1 MRIICKETEFSRII
15 RRERREV
22 REQKNSLILKFLT
35 IKYREKKLV
44 CYSVFKIVTM
54 SINEIQD
61 EIIEEF
67 SGFDDWMDKY
77 QLLIDLGNEQ
87 EPLEEKY
94 KTEQNL
100 IDGCQSRVWL
110 VADYVEESGDRSQES
125 GVIHFRA
132 ESDALIVKGI
142 VALLIRVL
150 SDHTPQEIL
159 DADLY
164 FIEEI
169 GLKEHLSPTRSNGL
183 VAMVKQMRVYALAF
197 SAKQ

>member
-1 MRIICKETEFSRII
+1 
-15 RRERREV
+15 
-22 REQKNSLILKFLT
+22 
-35 IKYREKKLV
+35 
-44 CYSVFKIVTM
+44 M
-54 SINEIQD
+54 SINEAQD

-67 SGFDDWMDKY
+67 AGFDDWMDKY

-87 EPLEEKY
+87 APLPEEQ

-110 VADYVEESGDRSQES
+110 QADYVDGRL
-125 GVIHFRA
+125 IFTA

-142 VALLIRVL
+142 VTLLIRVL

-164 FIEEI
+164 FIDQI

-183 VAMVKQMRVYALAF
+183 LAMIKQIRAYAIAYTM
-197 SAKQ
+197 K

>member
-1 MRIICKETEFSRII
+1 MT
-15 RRERREV
+15 
-22 REQKNSLILKFLT
+22 
-35 IKYREKKLV
+35 
-44 CYSVFKIVTM
+44 
-54 SINEIQD
+54 INEIQD
-61 EIIEEF
+61 EIIDEF

-87 EPLEEKY
+87 APFDERY
-94 KTEQNL
+94 KVESNL

-110 VADYVEESGDRSQES
+110 QADYADG
-125 GVIHFRA
+125 IITFTA

-150 SDHTPQEIL
+150 SGHTPQEIL

-164 FIEEI
+164 FIEQI

-183 VAMVKQMRVYALAF
+183 LAMVKQMRMYALAF
-197 SAKQ
+197 RTKEQG

>member
-1 MRIICKETEFSRII
+1 MT
-15 RRERREV
+15 
-22 REQKNSLILKFLT
+22 
-35 IKYREKKLV
+35 
-44 CYSVFKIVTM
+44 
-54 SINEIQD
+54 INEIQD

-67 SGFDDWMDKY
+67 ADFDDWMDKY
-77 QLLIDLGNEQ
+77 QLLIDLGNGQ
-87 EPLEEKY
+87 EPLDEKY

-110 VADYVEESGDRSQES
+110 QADYVDGR
-125 GVIHFRA
+125 IHFSA

-142 VALLIRVL
+142 VSLLIRVL

-164 FIEEI
+164 FIDQI

-183 VAMVKQMRVYALAF
+183 VAMVKQMRVYALAYNT
-197 SAKQ
+197 KH

>member
-1 MRIICKETEFSRII
+1 MMT
-15 RRERREV
+15 
-22 REQKNSLILKFLT
+22 
-35 IKYREKKLV
+35 
-44 CYSVFKIVTM
+44 
-54 SINEIQD
+54 INEIQD
-61 EIIEEF
+61 EIIDEF
-67 SGFDDWMDKY
+67 SGLDDWMDKY

-87 EPLEEKY
+87 EPLDEKY
-94 KTEQNL
+94 KIESNL

-110 VADYVEESGDRSQES
+110 QADYIDGKINFS
-125 GVIHFRA
+125 A

-150 SDHTPQEIL
+150 SGHTPQEIL

-183 VAMVKQMRVYALAF
+183 LAMVKQMRVYALAF
-197 SAKQ
+197 NAKS